1 MYQSLAK
8 NFVMHA
14 SHNDIF
20 IFHLNHSKAYVGLC
34 NKLGCYFVQHFVI
47 QLALFK
53 SVCVCLTGSLSVCIC
68 VCAICSKRKYNPN
81 FMVVHCA
88 LAQLFT
94 TCSNLLHVVPHNQQP
109 FLVTLHRLLS
119 LSGHLPSNGSFPF
132 FWFG

>member
-53 SVCVCLTGSLSVCIC
+53 SVSVCVSLALYGVYIC
-68 VCAICSKRKYNPN
+68 VCDILKTKVQSKFYGRTLCVGI
-81 FMVVHCA
+81 VVHNMLQSIA
-88 LAQLFT
+88 
-94 TCSNLLHVVPHNQQP
+94 CSS
-109 FLVTLHRLLS
+109 T
-119 LSGHLPSNGSFPF
+119 
-132 FWFG
+132 

>member
-1 MYQSLAK
+1 MCNLSKGITNIPTYLSFAIEATKRTDTITRERDMYQSLAK

-53 SVCVCLTGSLSVCIC
+53 SVCVCLTGSLSVCVFVC
-68 VCAICSKRKYNPN
+68 VRYAQNESTIQILWSYIVRWHSCSQHAPIYC
-81 FMVVHCA
+81 M
-88 LAQLFT
+88 
-94 TCSNLLHVVPHNQQP
+94 
-109 FLVTLHRLLS
+109 
-119 LSGHLPSNGSFPF
+119 
-132 FWFG
+132 